1 MSAAVDLHIRNA
13 ARLRTD
19 FLLFIVYFYPLL
31 TGRDFKISAPKGRE
45 SHFRV
50 IAREL
55 ENCFYLRS
63 NRLIINVPPGHGK
76 TTLLTFYM
84 AWCLAN
90 YPDCNFIYVSYS
102 MPRAYGAT
110 EMCRNI
116 VMLKEF
122 GQLFGV
128 YVKSD
133 SRGKKEW
140 STTAGGK
147 IVAFGSEGPVT
158 GADAGLPYPLNRC
171 TGAII
176 LDDLHNLATIHSDP
190 IREGVWGN
198 YLRTMK
204 QRPRSHVVPIIAIG
218 QRGHEADY
226 IGYLLKKVDGVG
238 DGYEWRNVILKA
250 IDECGNALYPE
261 VFPLED
267 LLKWQEVDEYNFS
280 AQGQQEPIP
289 AGGALYKP
297 EYFPLLPEDPNM
309 VCTFIT
315 ADTAATEDTQNS
327 ATAFTFFGLYKIPES
342 DVWAIHV
349 IDSYEEWIAPERL
362 ESEFLSFWS
371 SCKLYKTPP
380 SIIAIENKSTG
391 VTLLPIIRAKLRGVD
406 VRDIERTG
414 KDGSKGDRYL
424 QMKPDIYNGRISLTY
439 GKPHVDNFIRH
450 MAKITPNCTHRHGDI
465 CDTVY
470 DGWVIGILNTT
481 LQSHY
486 SNKHSAVQQNLA
498 LHLRQQITARNKSYF
513 GADRRI

>member
-1 MSAAVDLHIRNA
+1 MSAALDVDIENA
-13 ARLRTD
+13 ARLRAN
-19 FLLFIVYFYPLL
+19 FLLFITYFYPLL
-31 TGRDFKISAPKGRE
+31 TGRDFKISKPHKRE

-55 ENCFYLRS
+55 EACFKLES

-76 TTLLTFYM
+76 TTILTFYM

-116 VMLKEF
+116 VLLKEF

-128 YVKSD
+128 YVRSD

-158 GADAGLPYPLNRC
+158 GADAGLPYPLDRC
-171 TGAII
+171 TGCII

-190 IREGVWGN
+190 TREGVWDN

-204 QRPRSHVVPIIAIG
+204 QRPRSHVVPIIAVG

-226 IGYLLKKVDGVG
+226 IGYLLKQVDGIG
-238 DGYEWRNVILKA
+238 DGYDWRNVILQA
-250 IDECGNALYPE
+250 IDENGNALYPE
-261 VFPLED
+261 VFPLAD

-280 AQGQQEPIP
+280 AQAQQNPIP

-297 EYFPLLPEDPNM
+297 EYFPLLPEDPNNI
-309 VCTFIT
+309 VCTFVT
-315 ADTAATEDTQNS
+315 ADTAATEDTRNS
-327 ATAFTFFGLYKIPES
+327 ATAFTLFGLYQIPES
-342 DVWAIHV
+342 KVWSLHV
-349 IDSYEEWIAPERL
+349 LDSYEEWIAPENL
-362 ESEFLSFWS
+362 ENEFTKFWHS
-371 SCKLYKTPP
+371 SMLQKVPP
-380 SIIAIENKSTG
+380 KIVAIENKSTG
-391 VTLLPIIRAKLRGVD
+391 VMLLPIIRQKLRGID
-406 VRDIERTG
+406 VRNIERTG

-424 QMKPDIYNGRISLTY
+424 QMKPDIYQGRISLTY
-439 GKPHVDNFIRH
+439 GKPFVDNFLKH
-450 MAKITPNCTHRHGDI
+450 MSKITPNCTHRNGDI

-470 DGWVIGILNTT
+470 DGWMIGLVDTT
-481 LQSHY
+481 LQNHY
-486 SNKHSAVQQNLA
+486 SNNNSMVQQNLA
-498 LHLRQQITARNKSYF
+498 HHLRQQLTARNKSYYSE
-513 GADRRI
+513 RRI

>member
-1 MSAAVDLHIRNA
+1 MSAAADIDIENA
-13 ARLRTD
+13 ARLRSD
-19 FLLFIVYFYPLL
+19 FLLFVMYFYPLL
-31 TGRDFKISAPKGRE
+31 TGRPFKISNPPGRE
-45 SHFRV
+45 SHFRT

-55 ENCFYLRS
+55 EDCFYLRS

-122 GQLFGV
+122 WHLFGV
-128 YVKSD
+128 RVKAD

-140 STTAGGK
+140 STNFGGK

-158 GADAGLPYPLNRC
+158 GADAGLPYPLDRC

-190 IREGVWGN
+190 VRSGVWRN
-198 YLRTMK
+198 YLTTMK

-226 IGYLLKKVDGVG
+226 IGWLLKQVDDQG
-238 DGYEWRNVILKA
+238 DGYDWRNVILKC
-250 IDECGNALYPE
+250 IDDAGNALYPE
-261 VFPLED
+261 VFPLAD

-280 AQGQQEPIP
+280 AQGQQSPIP
-289 AGGALYKP
+289 SGGAMFKP
-297 EYFPLLPEDPNM
+297 DYFTLLPEDPDNI

-327 ATAFTFFGLYKIPES
+327 ATAFTHFGLYQIKES
-342 DVWAIHV
+342 GVWALHV
-349 IDSYEEWIAPERL
+349 LDSYEEWIPPERL
-362 ESEFLSFWS
+362 EDEFMRFWHSCMLS
-371 SCKLYKTPP
+371 KIPP

-391 VTLLPIIRAKLRGVD
+391 VTLLPVIRNRLRGID
-406 VRDIERTG
+406 VRDVPRTSQ
-414 KDGSKGDRYL
+414 DGGKGDRYL
-424 QMKPDIYNGRISLTY
+424 RMKPDIYKGRITLTF
-439 GKPHVDNFIRH
+439 GKPHVDNFVRH
-450 MAKITPNCTHRHGDI
+450 MSKITPNCTHRNDDI

-470 DGWVIGILNTT
+470 DGWRIGILDPS
-481 LQSHY
+481 LQHY
-486 SNKHSAVQQNLA
+486 HEP
-498 LHLRQQITARNKSYF
+498 TASDFAANF
-513 GADRRI
+513 GASLTQFEQSRSTLWRGI